1 MILKLLKENNF
12 DFSKIPA
19 DINSAVELLSIQTR
33 GTFESDNEKLNML
46 DRTIFESIKNIFPD
60 DLAVIEAGNVVSKRE
75 SQDVNDSFNTVMP
88 ESYEQISK
96 SKSLPDE
103 NFNEPDS
110 FNGKEAAGALIVAKN
125 TGRVLLLLR
134 NEDSGEPSTW
144 AGAGGKV
151 EEGESIEQALQ
162 RELQEEIGVSGIEVY
177 PSYVF
182 ERENFTFHNFIGVVD
197 EEFVPE
203 LNEEHS
209 RYKWA
214 NVDNLPTPLHFGFRE
229 FLNNIDIKSEIQE
242 IKSGSTVFEKG
253 GLLAPNGKKSNL
265 SPEQYKLVRAPA
277 FKKWFGDWE
286 NDPKNASKVIDR
298 NGEPLPVWHG
308 TNKKFTEFDPKKYG
322 TTDAGYL
329 GAGIYFTNVKK
340 DAEDYAWIAVEMR
353 DGEPNM
359 ISAFLKIKNP
369 FYAKE
374 EDWLPE
380 GWSRDKVELY
390 TDELKE
396 KGHDGII
403 SKATKE
409 FVAFESTQIK
419 LADGSNKTFDPNNPD
434 IRYEKG
440 GEINKLIAS
449 AKNYDPID
457 EDSIQ
462 EKMLLY
468 PKKYKGHVLDNIPK
482 NQSVIMVSASL
493 FEKEKD
499 AFAKTSKGTIAYH
512 NRPIDE
518 YWETKIDRGERPPV
532 LVGVYDGQLR
542 VRDGNHRLNTY
553 LKKDFREIPVILSAD
568 AKKYLTNPDTR
579 YATGGGIPERYKSM
593 GFSKVGQK
601 KKSTRPQKKWMVLA
615 KKGDK
620 YKVVHGGQKG
630 MKDFSQ
636 HRDKTRQKRFWN
648 RMGGWDSEKASD
660 PFSPLYWHKRFGTWE
675 RGGALEDG
683 TIKVVWVDTKE
694 PETLESKMFDSLDD
708 ALRYADGKTYLIME
722 LQEHDDDYYKWNLLP
737 YGEHKRYK
745 GIINWSNIFEEG
757 GDASYKEKIEMLY
770 GAGGKA
776 GAKILSKKDTA
787 KYLKSKFKD
796 YQKVNMPAGEIRK
809 LSEKVG
815 RKAQR
820 DWLNSSEFKAAHK
833 RYEKDF
839 EGESARNPDEKIDW
853 NGLNHFFVAQSRE
866 QERLEKLN
874 KYRTGGEDALPIFVR
889 AGLPP
894 KEKGKYV
901 ASTGQRS
908 IAGMPTGQEWKE
920 SGVSVFD
927 AEYFGKGDF
936 IVVNTIESD
945 SLAIAFGE
953 SSASG
958 RPLYLVEGEWIG
970 EGADGEPTL
979 DPRTIKVIGELDGKN
994 VFNDYG
1000 AYAGFTYAGDK
1011 VEHPHKEWILSKSRF
1026 EAGGKISENLFS
1038 EYGNLKKVNNQ
1049 IQSRHPKLY
1058 VVQGRGYLYWHSDD
1072 SDLSLKLAGLYSTS
1086 IPIAKPSHQSI
1097 GTWLKE
1103 ADEIMEQV
1111 NDSDKK
1117 YGAGG
1122 FMPYGFSESTF
1133 IHASDKKNRRSILE
1147 NGLGA
1152 SNNPVIVNGIYTFPK
1167 DWGHWGQETFGDK
1180 DWYYIKLKKDAK
1192 IYWTDADR
1200 PIDMEFGRGSSEFKR
1215 VYKDLVAKTGKTKK
1229 EIAYLQGEEWFAW
1242 KTEFSRLMEGYL
1254 RDNGY
1259 DAIQKGGEVV
1269 IVNLDAIQS
1278 VLLDN
1283 KTPVKLS
1290 SQKYHHRHES
1300 GGVLLQPEENNLTAV
1315 TIRTASTGEPIMIE
1329 VSDYLPS
1336 SDVKNVVSGKHED
1349 WIEFQYKGERF
1360 ERVMPESQTYNG
1372 LRRRVT
1378 GVRPVEAKCH
1388 VELLKN
1394 GKRFSKIGH
1403 SSHYLAH
1410 REGEKWKALGMG
1422 NDYVVI

>member
-19 DINSAVELLSIQTR
+19 DINSAVELLRIQTR

-46 DRTIFESIKNIFPD
+46 DRTIFESIKNILPD
-60 DLAVIEAGNVVSKRE
+60 DLSVIEAANVVSARE

-88 ESYEQISK
+88 ESYERISK

-177 PSYVF
+177 PSYIF

-242 IKSGSTVFEKG
+242 IKSGITVFGKG
-253 GLLAPNGKKSNL
+253 GMIAPNGKKSNL
-265 SPEQYKLVRAPA
+265 TPEQYKLVRTPA

-286 NDPKNASKVIDR
+286 NDPANSSKVVDE
-298 NGEPLPVWHG
+298 NGEPLVAYHG
-308 TNKKFTEFDPKKYG
+308 SKEKFSTFKPAQGSMG
-322 TTDAGYL
+322 T
-329 GAGIYFTNVKK
+329 GIYFTPKLIVAQGRGKEDFSEGTIIYACFLNLRIPNQLRK
-340 DAEDYAWIAVEMR
+340 D
-353 DGEPNM
+353 N
-359 ISAFLKIKNP
+359 
-369 FYAKE
+369 
-374 EDWLPE
+374 
-380 GWSRDKVELY
+380 
-390 TDELKE
+390 
-396 KGHDGII
+396 DGII
-403 SKATKE
+403 YTFDKE
-409 FVAFESTQIK
+409 KLKSGQYAEIMVLDSSQIK
-419 LADGSNKTFDPNNPD
+419 LADGTNTTFDPNNPD
-434 IRYEKG
+434 IRYGAG
-440 GEINKLIAS
+440 G
-449 AKNYDPID
+449 
-457 EDSIQ
+457 
-462 EKMLLY
+462 
-468 PKKYKGHVLDNIPK
+468 NI
-482 NQSVIMVSASL
+482 SH
-493 FEKEKD
+493 KEK
-499 AFAKTSKGTIAYH
+499 
-512 NRPIDE
+512 
-518 YWETKIDRGERPPV
+518 
-532 LVGVYDGQLR
+532 L
-542 VRDGNHRLNTY
+542 
-553 LKKDFREIPVILSAD
+553 
-568 AKKYLTNPDTR
+568 
-579 YATGGGIPERYKSM
+579 
-593 GFSKVGQK
+593 
-601 KKSTRPQKKWMVLA
+601 
-615 KKGDK
+615 
-620 YKVVHGGQKG
+620 
-630 MKDFSQ
+630 
-636 HRDKTRQKRFWN
+636 
-648 RMGGWDSEKASD
+648 
-660 PFSPLYWHKRFGTWE
+660 
-675 RGGALEDG
+675 
-683 TIKVVWVDTKE
+683 
-694 PETLESKMFDSLDD
+694 
-708 ALRYADGKTYLIME
+708 
-722 LQEHDDDYYKWNLLP
+722 
-737 YGEHKRYK
+737 
-745 GIINWSNIFEEG
+745 
-757 GDASYKEKIEMLY
+757 EMLY
-770 GAGGKA
+770 GAGGKV
-776 GAKILSKKDTA
+776 KILSKKDTA
-787 KYLKSKFKD
+787 KYLKSQFKD
-796 YQKVNMPAGEIRK
+796 YQKVNMPAGEIRR
-809 LSEKVG
+809 LARIVG
-815 RKAQR
+815 KKAQS
-820 DWLNSSEFKAAHK
+820 DWLKSPEFKAAYK

-839 EGESARNPDEKIDW
+839 EGERERNPDEKIDW
-853 NGLNHFFVAQSRE
+853 DGLNHLMVADSRE
-866 QERLEKLN
+866 GARLEKLN

-894 KEKGKYV
+894 KERGKYV
-901 ASTGQRS
+901 ASTGRRS
-908 IAGMPTGQEWKE
+908 IMGVPTGQEWRE

-927 AEYFGKGDF
+927 AEYFGKEDF
-936 IVVNTIESD
+936 IVVNTGESD
-945 SLAIAFGE
+945 SLTIAFNE

-958 RPLYLVEGEWIG
+958 RPLYLVEGDWIG
-970 EGADGEPTL
+970 DGADGEPTL
-979 DPRTIKVIGELDGKN
+979 DPRTIKVIGELSGKN
-994 VFNDYG
+994 VFNDY
-1000 AYAGFTYAGDK
+1000 ASYAGFTYDDER

-1026 EAGGKISENLFS
+1026 EAGGKIPESLFS
-1038 EYGNLKKVNNQ
+1038 EYGNLIKVNKH
-1049 IQSRHPKLY
+1049 IQSAHPKLY
-1058 VVQGRGYLYWHSDD
+1058 VVQGAGYLYWHSDD
-1072 SDLSLKLAGLYSTS
+1072 DDLALKLAGLYSAS
-1086 IPIAKPSHQSI
+1086 IPIAKASHQSI

-1111 NDSDKK
+1111 NNSDKK

-1122 FMPYGFSESTF
+1122 FMPAGFSELTF
-1133 IHASDKKNRRSILE
+1133 IHASDKKNRKSILE

-1215 VYKDLVAKTGKTKK
+1215 VYKDLIAKTGKTKK
-1229 EIAYLQGEEWFAW
+1229 EIAYLQGEEWFEW
-1242 KTEFSRLMEGYL
+1242 KTQFSRLMEEYL

-1283 KTPVKLS
+1283 KTPIKLS
-1290 SQKYHHRHES
+1290 SQKYYHRHES
-1300 GGVLLQPEENNLTAV
+1300 GGALLQPEENNLTTV
-1315 TIRTASTGEPIMIE
+1315 IIRAASTDEPIMIE

-1336 SDVKNVVSGKHED
+1336 SDVKNVVSGKYAD
-1349 WIEFQYKGERF
+1349 WIEFQYKNERF
-1360 ERVMPESQTYNG
+1360 ERAMPESRAQNE

-1378 GVRPVEAKCH
+1378 GVRPVAVKCH